1 MSWNRGQYFGGKKD
15 GCADHSGRR
24 HEPSVVEDE
33 SQLPEH
39 ERCGNMHALSF
50 ASICARLDR
59 AEAPGPQSAKHGLVF
74 DRELLKAAGKQS
86 LYPVVRL
93 LCTSL
98 DVGRRNFGL
107 KEKGLAQLYL
117 QLTGLK
123 GADPA
128 KNKAAGKLHFF
139 AGTAS
144 ARGTHMGAELGAA
157 LVEVLKGRVP
167 PHGDM
172 TLGEVHDFLDQLAR
186 MTKSETKRTIFEKV
200 YTRLSPREHKWLAR
214 VIIGNLKLG
223 GLGDNTIF
231 KHLHRSAKDRY
242 AECQNLKKVCAE
254 YAVGGPGHN
263 AAATPAGRVEPG
275 ESFKPMLAH
284 GEPNVDDQATHTV
297 RELQRVAKKRFGIE
311 GVPPITCE
319 VKLDGERIMAHLVN
333 GEIRLWTRSPT
344 DYTSHYGP
352 CISETLL
359 KCLQGCDAA
368 ILDGECL
375 AVCTQTGECVRFGS
389 NQTCSRVE
397 RELKSRGLPTVHF
410 DPNDEHVVKSIEE
423 SVAQMNDST
432 VDAEQIKTARMV
444 FVCFDAL
451 YLSGEGAEELLG
463 EDDAGKKI
471 KPGALG
477 HLPLKIR
484 RRIAERITRRE
495 DAAFRRIR
503 MVEHINITDT
513 EDKKRIDQLHAFY
526 DQVVSRGGEGVV
538 VKLLD
543 SPYILGER
551 SRATRAW
558 IKLKPEYGADG
569 DIPRL
574 DYLIV
579 AGNWSDAAT
588 GGRTGRL
595 SKYTVAARCPH
606 TGRFYAVGRV
616 GTGYGFARVKEIH
629 EKLKGNLDNY
639 DQKSRPDWLDGGWHP
654 KPDNRPDLIVRD
666 PSKSLVLEIKCAEL
680 VVSTEY
686 GSVGRTFRFPRVE
699 RVREDK
705 GADDVSTLDEVRRV
719 AERKRT
725 VAKIGGGGAGG
736 KKKKKKITRKQA
748 DGVRRDQLVDVE
760 ALEELR
766 QASTKPK
773 VFKKDEFLALPS
785 ARCGDLDRPALLQL
799 IAEAGGVVRSAAPDE
814 FDPDAPRTISGAAG
828 DGRLLMVTA
837 YASTG
842 YAVLD
847 AAWCA
852 ECVAAGARLAPAPRH
867 YLATPPPQKL
877 EELRQTF
884 EPVWGLPRFRAPSV
898 DELRTC
904 AAHARAHRGGHW
916 FYDDAVV
923 DEAPDTDAA
932 LAAHGV
938 TPLSRVLRPARVAV
952 APETACLASRLRLY
966 GATVVA
972 PDAATHV
979 LADVWAAAPPA
990 NGAPVVNRAWL
1001 DDCVV
1006 QRRVVPVVQ
1015 ERHAPPLFLAAP
1027 VVPRPASPPPVA
1039 AAAEPESD
1047 EDSFA

>member
-1 MSWNRGQYFGGKKD
+1 M
-15 GCADHSGRR
+15 
-24 HEPSVVEDE
+24 
-33 SQLPEH
+33 
-39 ERCGNMHALSF
+39 
-50 ASICARLDR
+50 
-59 AEAPGPQSAKHGLVF
+59 
-74 DRELLKAAGKQS
+74 
-86 LYPVVRL
+86 
-93 LCTSL
+93 
-98 DVGRRNFGL
+98 
-107 KEKGLAQLYL
+107 
-117 QLTGLK
+117 
-123 GADPA
+123 
-128 KNKAAGKLHFF
+128 
-139 AGTAS
+139 
-144 ARGTHMGAELGAA
+144 
-157 LVEVLKGRVP
+157 
-167 PHGDM
+167 
-172 TLGEVHDFLDQLAR
+172 
-186 MTKSETKRTIFEKV
+186 
-200 YTRLSPREHKWLAR
+200 
-214 VIIGNLKLG
+214 
-223 GLGDNTIF
+223 
-231 KHLHRSAKDRY
+231 
-242 AECQNLKKVCAE
+242 
-254 YAVGGPGHN
+254 
-263 AAATPAGRVEPG
+263 
-275 ESFKPMLAH
+275 
-284 GEPNVDDQATHTV
+284 
-297 RELQRVAKKRFGIE
+297 
-311 GVPPITCE
+311 
-319 VKLDGERIMAHLVN
+319 
-333 GEIRLWTRSPT
+333 
-344 DYTSHYGP
+344 
-352 CISETLL
+352 
-359 KCLQGCDAA
+359 
-368 ILDGECL
+368 
-375 AVCTQTGECVRFGS
+375 
-389 NQTCSRVE
+389 
-397 RELKSRGLPTVHF
+397 
-410 DPNDEHVVKSIEE
+410 
-423 SVAQMNDST
+423 
-432 VDAEQIKTARMV
+432 
-444 FVCFDAL
+444 
-451 YLSGEGAEELLG
+451 
-463 EDDAGKKI
+463 
-471 KPGALG
+471 
-477 HLPLKIR
+477 
-484 RRIAERITRRE
+484 
-495 DAAFRRIR
+495 
-503 MVEHINITDT
+503 
-513 EDKKRIDQLHAFY
+513 
-526 DQVVSRGGEGVV
+526 
-538 VKLLD
+538 
-543 SPYILGER
+543 
-551 SRATRAW
+551 
-558 IKLKPEYGADG
+558 
-569 DIPRL
+569 
-574 DYLIV
+574 
-579 AGNWSDAAT
+579 
-588 GGRTGRL
+588 
-595 SKYTVAARCPH
+595 
-606 TGRFYAVGRV
+606 
-616 GTGYGFARVKEIH
+616 
-629 EKLKGNLDNY
+629 
-639 DQKSRPDWLDGGWHP
+639 
-654 KPDNRPDLIVRD
+654 IVRD

-814 FDPDAPRTISGAAG
+814 FDPDAPLIVLGAAG

-1015 ERHAPPLFLAAP
+1015 ERHAPPAFLAAP

-1039 AAAEPESD
+1039 ARGPA
-1047 EDSFA
+1047 

>member
-186 MTKSETKRTIFEKV
+186 MTKSDTKRGTFEKV

-397 RELKSRGLPTVHF
+397 RELKSKGLPTVHF

-451 YLSGEGAEELLG
+451 YLSGDGAEELLG

-639 DQKSRPDWLDGGWHP
+639 DQKSRPDWLDGGWTP
-654 KPDNRPDLIVRD
+654 KGDNKPDLIVRD

-814 FDPDAPRTISGAAG
+814 FDPDAPLIVLGAAG

-852 ECVAAGARLAPAPRH
+852 ECVAAGARSRRRR
-867 YLATPPPQKL
+867 ATTWRRRRRRSSRSCGRP
-877 EELRQTF
+877 
-884 EPVWGLPRFRAPSV
+884 EPVWGLPDFRRRRSTSSGPAR
-898 DELRTC
+898 RT
-904 AAHARAHRGGHW
+904 RGRRRGGHW

-938 TPLSRVLRPARVAV
+938 TPLSRVLRPARAAV
-952 APETACLASRLRLY
+952 APETPASRR
-966 GATVVA
+966 GSGSTARPSWPRT
-972 PDAATHV
+972 PRHV
-979 LADVWAAAPPA
+979 LADVWAGEAPA
-990 NGAPVVNRAWL
+990 GRSWTAWL
-1001 DDCVV
+1001 GDCGTG
-1006 QRRVVPVVQ
+1006 RVVPVVQ
-1015 ERHAPPLFLAAP
+1015 ERHAPSFS
-1027 VVPRPASPPPVA
+1027 PRPSCAAGVSSPVA
-1039 AAAEPESD
+1039 RRAESD
-1047 EDSFA
+1047 EDLA